1 VQNTV
6 GSLAAFEECTCTQSV
21 LRLVIVWVCPPRTLP
36 PAFTLIRQPLAGSAI
51 HIDLPSQSAHQKTPM
66 GKPTSLPARSLDV
79 CGEGPS
85 AHDFTYTTPV
95 ICCTRGVHDGKAGIM
110 QGVGFL
116 KAQTCLGSSSQE
128 KSALDSRMLVCRSL
142 PRLSPDA
149 SGFTR
154 TCLASS
160 SCVRPPSSSLHGT
173 GCVSWRHGS
182 AGVHTGQH

>member
-1 VQNTV
+1 M

-51 HIDLPSQSAHQKTPM
+51 HIDLPSQSAHQKTPH
-66 GKPTSLPARSLDV
+66 GQTNVFAGSLAGCLWRRP
-79 CGEGPS
+79 
-85 AHDFTYTTPV
+85 
-95 ICCTRGVHDGKAGIM
+95 ICTRLYIYDASDLLYTHVAVHDGKAGIM

-173 GCVSWRHGS
+173 GCVSWRHSS